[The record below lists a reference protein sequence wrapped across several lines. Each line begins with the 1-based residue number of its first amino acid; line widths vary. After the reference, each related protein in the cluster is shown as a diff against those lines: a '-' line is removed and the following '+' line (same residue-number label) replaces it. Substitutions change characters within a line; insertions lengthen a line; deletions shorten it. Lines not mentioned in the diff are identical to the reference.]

1 MARRNIV
8 RGCCLWLIALCCAIA
23 PAQGDEPREAQ
34 PAAEPDQR
42 QQQIDALIGQLG
54 ADDYFAR
61 QRAQQ
66 ELATIGFE
74 AFDALT
80 AAENHEDI
88 EISLR
93 ARYLVRLMQV
103 AWVVESDPPEVK
115 SLLEDYESKSEPERV
130 ALIHRLAGL
139 EDNDGLAVLCRMVR
153 FEKSL
158 ILSKQAAAAIIGQSA
173 ADNENAARR
182 REQAIRRIVG
192 RASRP
197 AAVWLQNYLTGLA
210 NPAAAIE
217 PWEKLVAR
225 EERLALD
232 APQQTRPELVGAL
245 RRELAVLLRRSGR
258 DAQAAALLQKI
269 VAREPETAA
278 SEDLIELLDWLMKQQ
293 AFAAVDQAAARFSER
308 FDEEPLLLYALAR
321 IRQAQGKDELSGET
335 AAKALALSDGRD
347 NGAAAHFAVAR
358 QLMQR
363 YWSDFAVAE
372 LRRVIELAKPGENDS
387 LLAHY
392 RVAEMLHDR
401 GEDLA
406 AAKLTET
413 GAAGADESAREMGL
427 EPPTQFSKLMRARM
441 HFFYACELS
450 SANDSAK
457 RIEHLVAA
465 LENDP
470 TDADVLIALHREK
483 DLDPPLRESTRE
495 KIAKAAEEFRSKI
508 QQEPDNPSPYNQL
521 AWLLANTDGDRNE
534 ALRCS
539 QKSLELV
546 RADPDSAGSEA
557 SLLDTLGHCY
567 FALGD
572 YENAVKYQSRA
583 VKLDRQSGLM
593 NKALNEFRAALE
605 KSNTQKA
612 QP

>member
-1 MARRNIV
+1 MACRNLA
-8 RGCCLWLIALCCAIA
+8 RCCCLWLFALCCAIA
-23 PAQGDEPREAQ
+23 SADDEQPRESRS
-34 PAAEPDQR
+34 AAEQDQR
-42 QQQIDALIGQLG
+42 QQQIEGLIAELG
-54 ADDYFAR
+54 AADYFAR

-66 ELATIGFE
+66 ELAAIGFE

-130 ALIHRLAGL
+130 ALIRRLAGL

-158 ILSKQAAAAIIGQSA
+158 ILSKQAAAAIIAQHLP
-173 ADNENAARR
+173 DDENASRR
-182 REQAIRRIVG
+182 RVQTIRRIVG

-197 AAVWLQNYLTGLA
+197 AAVWLQNYLSGA
-210 NPAAAIE
+210 ENPAAAIG

-245 RRELAVLLRRSGR
+245 RRELAVLLRRGGR
-258 DAQAAALLQKI
+258 DDQANAMLQKI
-269 VAREPETAA
+269 VSHEPETAA
-278 SEDLIELLDWLMKQQ
+278 SEDLIELLDWLADQQ
-293 AFAAVDQAAARFSER
+293 AFAAVDQALARFSER
-308 FDEEPLLLYALAR
+308 FDNEPLMLYALAR
-321 IRQAQGKDELSGET
+321 VRQTQGKQELAKEA
-335 AAKALALSDGRD
+335 AAKALALNDGRD
-347 NGAAAHFAVAR
+347 NGAAAHFAVAQ

-363 YWSDFAVAE
+363 YWSSFALDE
-372 LRRVIELAKPGENDS
+372 LRRVIDLAKPGERES
-387 LLAHY
+387 LLAYY
-392 RVAEMLHDR
+392 RVSEMLHDQ
-401 GEDLA
+401 GQDLEG
-406 AAKLTET
+406 AKLLET
-413 GAAGADESAREMGL
+413 GVAGADEAAREMGID
-427 EPPTQFSKLMRARM
+427 PPTQFSKLMRARM
-441 HFFYACELS
+441 HFFYACDLS
-450 SANDSAK
+450 SAGDK
-457 RIEHLVAA
+457 PERVEHLVAA

-483 DLDPPLRESTRE
+483 DLEPALRDSTRE
-495 KIAKAAEEFRSKI
+495 KIAKAADEFRSRL
-508 QQEPDNPSPYNQL
+508 QQEPDDPSPYNQL

-546 RADPDSAGSEA
+546 RADPDSTGSEA

-583 VKLDRQSGLM
+583 VKLDERSGLM
-593 NKALNEFRAALE
+593 SKALNEFRAALE
-605 KSNTQKA
+605 KSPPQKR

>member
-1 MARRNIV
+1 
-8 RGCCLWLIALCCAIA
+8 
-23 PAQGDEPREAQ
+23 
-34 PAAEPDQR
+34 AA
-42 QQQIDALIGQLG
+42 
-54 ADDYFAR
+54 
-61 QRAQQ
+61 
-66 ELATIGFE
+66 IGFE

-130 ALIHRLAGL
+130 ALIQRLAGL
-139 EDNDGLAVLCRMVR
+139 EDSDGLAVLCRMVR

-158 ILSKQAAAAIIGQSA
+158 ILSKQAAAAIIGQRPTDDES
-173 ADNENAARR
+173 AARR
-182 REQAIRRIVG
+182 REQTIRRIVG

-258 DAQAAALLQKI
+258 AAEADALLLKI

-278 SEDLIELLDWLMKQQ
+278 TEDLIELLDWLAAQR
-293 AFAAVDQAAARFSER
+293 AFAAIDQAVARFSER
-308 FDEEPLLLYALAR
+308 FDDEPLLLYALAR
-321 IRQAQGKDELSGET
+321 IRRAQAKEDLANEA
-335 AAKALALSDGRD
+335 AAKALATNDGRD
-347 NGAAAHFAVAR
+347 NGAAAHAEVAR
-358 QLMQR
+358 QLTQR
-363 YWSDFAVAE
+363 YWSDFAMAE
-372 LRRVIELAKPGENDS
+372 LRRVIELAKPGDRES
-387 LLAHY
+387 LLAYY
-392 RVAEMLHDR
+392 RVGEMLHDQAQ
-401 GEDLA
+401 DLEA
-406 AAKLTET
+406 ATLLET
-413 GAAGADESAREMGL
+413 GAAGADEAAREMGI
-427 EPPTQFSKLMRARM
+427 EPPSQFSKLMRARM
-441 HFFYACELS
+441 HFFYACDLAS
-450 SANDSAK
+450 PNDRPK
-457 RIEHLVAA
+457 RVEHLVAA

-483 DLDPPLRESTRE
+483 DLEPALRDSTRD
-495 KIAKAAEEFRSKI
+495 KIAKAADEFRSRI

-546 RADPDSAGSEA
+546 RADPDSTGSEA

-572 YENAVKYQSRA
+572 FENAVKYQSRA

-605 KSNTQKA
+605 KSSSKKP